1 MSPAPD
7 KCRSQRA
14 DLQDWKR
21 SFFAEAQASKK
32 DPVLLFA
39 LKVENFRFAPP
50 IAAAWSGEEEE

>member
-14 DLQDWKR
+14 DLQDGELLIL
-21 SFFAEAQASKK
+21 AEAQALKE

-39 LKVENFRFAPP
+39 LKVENLRFAPP
-50 IAAAWSGEEEE
+50 IATAWSGEEEE